1 MPFTL
6 SMDDRE
12 LGLRCLSI
20 DMSSLFSATV
30 SSGGFISPFRIYRE
44 HTKIHLLSYDL
55 LSYDNEQP
63 EALETAVV

>member
-1 MPFTL
+1 
-6 SMDDRE
+6 MDDWE

-20 DMSSLFSATV
+20 DMSPLFSTTV
-30 SSGGFISPFRIYRE
+30 NSEGVISPFRISRE
-44 HTKIHLLSYDL
+44 HTKIHL